1 MAIFD
6 DVELEWEGVKYTLK
20 GDGQIMKAIAAVE
33 DSLTLAE
40 LFQGQES
47 GRIPLAKLSMAY
59 AILLRHAGAR
69 QISDAEVY
77 AGMWA
82 NGADASAIQ
91 EAITSLLALMMP
103 QSVLDNIQADE
114 GGDAEP
120 SEGSK
125 KKPETPS
132 S

>member
-20 GDGQIMKAIAAVE
+20 GDGQIMKAVAAVE
-33 DSLTLAE
+33 DHLTLAE

-47 GRIPLAKLSMAY
+47 GRVPLAKLSMAY

-103 QSVLDNIQADE
+103 QSVLDNIQTDE